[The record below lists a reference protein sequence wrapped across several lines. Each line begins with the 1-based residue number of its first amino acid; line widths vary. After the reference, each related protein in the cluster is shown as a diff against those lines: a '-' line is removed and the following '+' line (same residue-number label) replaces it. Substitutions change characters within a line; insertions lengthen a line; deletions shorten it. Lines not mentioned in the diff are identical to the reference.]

1 MSSFSRAPKLGP
13 LMTAMLTPFDSSGT
27 VDLVEARRLARFLVD
42 EGNHGLVVCGTTGEA
57 PALGSAAG
65 AQDAVADARLALR
78 AVALL
83 ERAAS
88 EADQAKLALVAAVKE
103 EVGDRAGIV
112 AGTGSYNTA
121 DTIAFTKEAHAAG
134 ADAALVVVPYY
145 SKPTQDGMLAHF
157 GAVAEAVAL
166 PLIVYNIPSRTA
178 ANMLPETLLELARRH
193 PNVAGVKESTGDCA
207 QFSEILHRRPEG
219 FGFWAGDDNMYLPAL
234 ALGGDGLIS
243 VAAHLCARE
252 LRELGDAYAA
262 GDVVRARRIHL
273 ALTPLFAAL
282 FTTSSPI
289 PVKWAMNE
297 LGFALGACRSP
308 LGAMPEA
315 SAARLAPLL
324 EGYRER
330 SREAVSLAR

>member
-57 PALGSAAG
+57 PALGSAE
-65 AQDAVADARLALR
+65 Q
-78 AVALL
+78 
-83 ERAAS
+83 
-88 EADQAKLALVAAVKE
+88 LALVAAVKE

>member
-57 PALGSAAG
+57 PALGSAE
-65 AQDAVADARLALR
+65 Q
-78 AVALL
+78 
-83 ERAAS
+83 
-88 EADQAKLALVAAVKE
+88 LALVAAVKE

-207 QFSEILHRRPEG
+207 QFSEILRRRPEG